1 MRPAGAMPAPSGKSR
16 SISTR
21 RGDDGTTAVA
31 AGARTSKGE
40 ARVETSGAIDELNAA
55 IGVARAHC
63 NDEELAAR
71 LYAIQRELFPLGSA
85 ISRKEDGRRPVPV
98 IDDAMIERLDAFVSE
113 LEARPGLVRDWT
125 VPGALRESS
134 FFEVA
139 RTVCRRAER
148 NAVRLTTSGEAIQRN
163 VLAYLNRLSDV
174 LWLCARA
181 LEAKAGV
188 DARLRDE
195 NFPGPPWSAAW

>member
-1 MRPAGAMPAPSGKSR
+1 MNRRTA

-21 RGDDGTTAVA
+21 RGDAGTTASP
-31 AGARTSKGE
+31 GGGRISKGE
-40 ARVETSGAIDELNAA
+40 LRVETSGCIDELNAA

-63 NDEELAAR
+63 GDDALAQR
-71 LYAIQRELFPLGSA
+71 MLAIQRELFALGSA
-85 ISRKEDGRRPVPV
+85 VSTKPGGRREVPA
-98 IDDAMIERLDAFVSE
+98 ITDEMIARLDAFVRE
-113 LEARPGLVRDWT
+113 LEATPALVRDWT
-125 VPGALRESS
+125 VPGALRESAA
-134 FFEVA
+134 FEVA

-148 NAVRLTTSGEAIQRN
+148 NAVRLQSSGEDIQKN

-174 LWLCARA
+174 LWLAARA

-195 NFPGPPWSAAW
+195 NHPGPPWSRAW

>member
-1 MRPAGAMPAPSGKSR
+1 MSR
-16 SISTR
+16 SSTRSIATR
-21 RGDDGTTAVA
+21 RGDDGTTGVA
-31 AGARTSKGE
+31 GGARTSKGDVRIE
-40 ARVETSGAIDELNAA
+40 ITGAIDELNAA
-55 IGVARAHC
+55 LGVARAHC
-63 NDEELAAR
+63 GDAE
-71 LYAIQRELFPLGSA
+71 IQRELFPLASA
-85 ISRKEDGRRPVPV
+85 ISRKDGGRVSPPE
-98 IDDAMIERLDAFVSE
+98 IGDAMVGRLDAFVTD
-113 LEARPGLVRDWT
+113 LEARPGLILDWT

-148 NAVRLTTSGEAIQRN
+148 AAVRLMASGEPVQRN

-181 LEAKAGV
+181 LEAAAGV

-195 NFPGPPWSAAW
+195 RFPGPPWSQAW